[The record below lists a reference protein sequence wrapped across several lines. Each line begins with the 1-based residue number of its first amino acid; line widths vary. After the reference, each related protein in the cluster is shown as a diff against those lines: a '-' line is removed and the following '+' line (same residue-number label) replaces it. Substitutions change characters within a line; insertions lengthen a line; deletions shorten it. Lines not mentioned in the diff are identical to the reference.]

1 MNRDL
6 LIQRLDSAPDRLLR
20 LCAGL
25 SPEDARQWPKE
36 GEWSVTEVVRHL
48 VEGDRDTFLPR
59 LQQMLTED
67 RPVFESRDRER
78 RDQSDLQV
86 LLGAF
91 ELARREVVR
100 ILREL
105 DPLSWTREGVSP
117 SRGPVTVEA
126 YALTMA
132 DHDDEHLAQIDATK
146 IAIELGKWDDS

>member
-6 LIQRLDSAPDRLLR
+6 LIQRLDSAPDRLQR

-25 SPEDARQWPKE
+25 SPEDATQRPRE

-59 LQQMLTED
+59 LRRMLTED
-67 RPVFESRDRER
+67 RPVFESRDREWK
-78 RDQSDLQV
+78 DSSDLQN

-91 ELARREVVR
+91 EAARREVVR
-100 ILREL
+100 ILRDL
-105 DPLSWTREGVSP
+105 DAPGWSREGVSP
-117 SRGPVTVEA
+117 SRGVVTVEA

-146 IAIELGKWDDS
+146 LAVALGK

>member
-20 LCAGL
+20 LCADL
-25 SPEDARQWPKE
+25 SPEDAAQRPGE
-36 GEWSVTEVVRHL
+36 GEWSVVEAIRHL

-59 LQQMLTED
+59 LRRMLTED
-67 RPVFESRDRER
+67 RPVFESRDRARVTE
-78 RDQSDLQV
+78 SDLQT
-86 LLGAF
+86 LLSAF
-91 ELARREVVR
+91 ESARREAVG

-105 DPLSWTREGVSP
+105 DPASWMRGGVSP
-117 SRGPVTVEA
+117 SRGPVTIEE

-146 IAIELGKWDDS
+146 TAVELSK